1 MIAPVNIADD
11 MLQMLERAL
20 DGSPVPRVRALHLPP
35 SPWNGSKDGEF
46 GALEL
51 DDGSLGLSYVLLDQ
65 GLGALAAFLPGRR
78 LVGADA
84 LDVARGW
91 ADGHGAERTLGFAA
105 VNALT
110 RHLFDRAGFVPP
122 AAADSIGGLA
132 PQRGEHIGMVGFFP
146 PLVKQVTARGARLT
160 VLELRAELAGP
171 REDFRITLDARELE
185 GCDKVLS
192 TSTVLLND
200 TLDEVL
206 AHCEGARIFAM
217 IGPGASCLPDPLF
230 RRGVTLL
237 GGTWITDP
245 SGFRHALAAGAPW
258 SGHARK
264 FALARVGYPGIDALL
279 GAPPA

>member
-1 MIAPVNIADD
+1 MIAAMTVADD
-11 MLQMLERAL
+11 MLHTLARAL
-20 DGSPVPRVRALHLPP
+20 AGAPVPRVRALHLPP
-35 SPWNGSKDGEF
+35 APWNGRKDGEF

-51 DDGSLGLSYVLLDQ
+51 DDGSLGLSYVLLDRALDELAQ
-65 GLGALAAFLPGRR
+65 GSAQRR
-78 LVGADA
+78 LAGADA
-84 LDVARGW
+84 LEIARGW
-91 ADGHGAERTLGFAA
+91 VDGSGVGRTIGFAA

-146 PLVKQVTARGARLT
+146 PLVKQVTAGGARLT
-160 VLELRAELAGP
+160 VLELRADLAGA
-171 REDFRITLDARELE
+171 RDGFRITLDARELE
-185 GCDKVLS
+185 GCDKVLM

-206 AHCEGARIFAM
+206 AHCRFARALAM

-237 GGTWITDP
+237 GGTWITDAE
-245 SGFRHALAAGAPW
+245 GFKRALAGGAPW
-258 SGHARK
+258 SAHARK
-264 FALARVGYPGIDALL
+264 FGLARADYPGIDAL
-279 GAPPA
+279 AKAR

>member
-1 MIAPVNIADD
+1 MIATMTVAED
-11 MLQMLERAL
+11 MLQTLSHAL
-20 DGSPVPRVRALHLPP
+20 AGAPVPRVRALHLPP
-35 SPWNGSKDGEF
+35 APWNGSKDGEF

-51 DDGSLGLSYVLLDQ
+51 DDGSLGLSYVLLDRA
-65 GLGALAAFLPGRR
+65 LDALAEGATQRR
-78 LVGADA
+78 LAGADA
-84 LDVARGW
+84 LEIARGW
-91 ADGHGAERTLGFAA
+91 VDGSGVGRTIGFAA

-146 PLVKQVTARGARLT
+146 PLVKQVTAGGARLT
-160 VLELRAELAGP
+160 VLELRADLAGA
-171 REDFRITLDARELE
+171 RDGFRITLDARELE
-185 GCDKVLS
+185 GCDKVLM

-206 AHCEGARIFAM
+206 AHCRFARALAM

-237 GGTWITDP
+237 GGTWITDAE
-245 SGFRHALAAGAPW
+245 GFKRALAGGAPW
-258 SGHARK
+258 SAHARK
-264 FALARVGYPGIDALL
+264 FGLARAGYPGIDAL
-279 GAPPA
+279 AKAR